1 MSQNNSSN
9 SAQSTRS
16 PRQRSHR
23 VNEGYDNPPLQYF
36 HTDKG
41 RIAYRKVDGNTE
53 NAPQILYMNG
63 FFASMDLSK
72 TVVVEQYARLNGF
85 TNVR

>member
-9 SAQSTRS
+9 SAQSSRG

-41 RIAYRKVDGNTE
+41 RIAYRKVDGNTD

>member
-1 MSQNNSSN
+1 MSQTNASSN
-9 SAQSTRS
+9 SSQQAS
-16 PRQRSHR
+16 QRSYR
-23 VNEGYDNPPLQYF
+23 VNQGYDDPALQF
-36 HTDKG
+36 FQTEKG
-41 RIAYRKVDGNTE
+41 RIAYRKVNGNTI

-72 TVVVEQYARLNGF
+72 TVVIEQYARLNGY